1 MEEILSSNE
10 PYKNAVFFR
19 KTERGLARF
28 PTRIEMITVQNNG
41 ERGKVLVIQKDDLR
55 MSFPLGPAE
64 CTHLAQ
70 ILTE

>member
-10 PYKNAVFFR
+10 PYENAVSFR
-19 KTERGLARF
+19 KTEAGLARF

-41 ERGKVLVIQKDDLR
+41 ERGKVLVIRKDDLS
-55 MSFPLGPAE
+55 MSFPLRPEDCA
-64 CTHLAQ
+64 HLAQ